1 MKKTRMFCMTLL
13 VITSL
18 GATAHAAKRD
28 AVIVMPGRYTVV
40 QFAFDVARIRPV
52 ELVAYD
58 KGVGDEPLLLHVW
71 DAAAADWKPADI
83 AAYQDGSLFD
93 AQPKQ
98 AFLIGGDKDLPA
110 ELSDGSGWCK
120 KVTRVSSLKV
130 VDMANSM
137 NQHLKFSGSEWKR
150 LAKRHNLELADD
162 NADRRRYGRYGK
174 PGTESNE
181 PRPVNPL
188 IAWFRRNKEEAPEE
202 QPPVDEAIE
211 ITPVDEAVK
220 EAPTEIDETNDVT
233 PVDEAVEEVPAES
246 DAAVE
251 APTESP
257 EEEKGMP
264 VPEVKAE
271 VKAEV
276 VDEAPVE
283 TPAAP
288 EVDTPAEFK

>member
-1 MKKTRMFCMTLL
+1 MNKTGEPIMKTTRLFCLTLM

-18 GATAHAAKRD
+18 GATARAARRD

-98 AFLIGGDKDLPA
+98 AFLIGGDADLPA
-110 ELSDGSGWCK
+110 EIADGSAWCK
-120 KVTRVSSLKV
+120 KVTRISSLKV

-137 NQHLKFSGSEWKR
+137 NAKLNFSGKEWKR
-150 LAKRHNLELADD
+150 LAQRHNLELADD
-162 NADRRRYGRYGK
+162 NAERRRYGRYGK

-188 IAWFRRNKEEAPEE
+188 IAWFRRNKNDVPEE
-202 QPPVDEAIE
+202 PPPAEDAIE
-211 ITPVDEAVK
+211 I
-220 EAPTEIDETNDVT
+220 T

-246 DAAVE
+246 DAAAE

>member
-1 MKKTRMFCMTLL
+1 MKKTRLFCMTLL

-110 ELSDGSGWCK
+110 EISDGSGWCK
-120 KVTRVSSLKV
+120 KVTRISSLKV

-137 NQHLKFSGSEWKR
+137 NAKLNFSGKEWKR
-150 LAKRHNLELADD
+150 LAQRHNLELADD
-162 NADRRRYGRYGK
+162 NAERRRYGRYGK
-174 PGTESNE
+174 PGTQSSD

-188 IAWFRRNKEEAPEE
+188 IAWFHRAKKDVPEE
-202 QPPVDEAIE
+202 PPPAEDAIE
-211 ITPVDEAVK
+211 ITPVDEAAEEVP
-220 EAPTEIDETNDVT
+220 APIDEAIDVT

-246 DAAVE
+246 D
-251 APTESP
+251 

-271 VKAEV
+271 AEIEAAV
-276 VDEAPVE
+276 APVVE
-283 TPAAP
+283 PAAVPEVAAP

>member
-1 MKKTRMFCMTLL
+1 LGNNQNTTGDPLMKKTRLFCLTLL

-71 DAAAADWKPADI
+71 DATAADWKPADI
-83 AAYQDGSLFD
+83 AAYQDGSLFE

-98 AFLIGGDKDLPA
+98 AFLIGGDADLPA
-110 ELSDGSGWCK
+110 EIADGSDWCK

-137 NQHLKFSGSEWKR
+137 NAKLNFSGKEWRR

-162 NADRRRYGRYGK
+162 NAERRRYGRYGK
-174 PGTESNE
+174 PGTQPSG

-188 IAWFRRNKEEAPEE
+188 VAWFHRNKNKAPEAPAPDE
-202 QPPVDEAIE
+202 EAIE
-211 ITPVDEAVK
+211 ITPVDEAV
-220 EAPTEIDETNDVT
+220 EAVSTEIDAAA
-233 PVDEAVEEVPAES
+233 EAPAES
-246 DAAVE
+246 D
-251 APTESP
+251 

-264 VPEVKAE
+264 VPEIKAE
-271 VKAEV
+271 AES
-276 VDEAPVE
+276 EAAVTPV
-283 TPAAP
+283 
-288 EVDTPAEFK
+288 VDTPAEFK